1 MTICPPAAPVQP
13 PAWGKALTIWG
24 ELSHY
29 QLIFSFSLPPCHTDR
44 MLEIDTFTLT
54 LRKRDFYWH
63 WLTWRWTVFLLLK
76 KSQQH
81 SLILDIFFH
90 ISWAGN
96 FTKGS
101 PISSDA
107 LEEPNLPLDSYL
119 RVQEEPPSVYSRLSS
134 SDLSRSPFKD
144 LNLHERDAGHST
156 LLFFCSQVLSSQ
168 WIKKVIQGKH
178 NPNITGTGLA
188 LIKVPRAT
196 RLRLMEEC

>member
-1 MTICPPAAPVQP
+1 M
-13 PAWGKALTIWG
+13 GL
-24 ELSHY
+24 L
-29 QLIFSFSLPPCHTDR
+29 L
-44 MLEIDTFTLT
+44 TLT
-54 LRKRDFYWH
+54 YLVLDSFA
-63 WLTWRWTVFLLLK
+63 VVK
-76 KSQQH
+76 KPQLQ

-101 PISSDA
+101 PVSSHV
-107 LEEPNLPLDSYL
+107 LEEPNPRLDGYL
-119 RVQEEPPSVYSRLSS
+119 RVQGEPPSAYSRLSS

-144 LNLHERDAGHST
+144 LNLDERDAGLSS

-168 WIKKVIQGKH
+168 WIKKAIQGKH
-178 NPNITGTGLA
+178 KPNITGTGLA